1 MKKLPRFHRGQRWS
15 ETSASGMND
24 AMSQAEMASKATGAG
39 GITVGAGP
47 GGITVKGSGY
57 SRVATFELT
66 EAVQWPDPTRTAGS
80 ASEPDVPWVE
90 NCRVVRYHPTEYTY
104 QEFTDHAPTIYLPN
118 CFRNDDGIGI
128 GIARCG
134 NNDRIIAG
142 LSRQSGRWESLAP
155 PLSVWR
161 FELKDTLAPGGQATA
176 YLLEDLSGTLT
187 PNTNIEFEVYDRH
200 SEFRGRARNAGVCAG
215 SRGRARYFG
224 DSQLWEIEKL
234 QPHATMIRALVN
246 EAGGVA
252 DTDAT
257 YNIDN
262 VTIMQPVDTAL
273 FMSSDGTAPTEANN
287 QADGELDNNAVVIL
301 GWNDE
306 QEDWDTFVGPCPA

>member
-1 MKKLPRFHRGQRWS
+1 
-15 ETSASGMND
+15 
-24 AMSQAEMASKATGAG
+24 
-39 GITVGAGP
+39 V
-47 GGITVKGSGY
+47 
-57 SRVATFELT
+57 
-66 EAVQWPDPTRTAGS
+66 
-80 ASEPDVPWVE
+80 
-90 NCRVVRYHPTEYTY
+90 
-104 QEFTDHAPTIYLPN
+104 
-118 CFRNDDGIGI
+118 
-128 GIARCG
+128 
-134 NNDRIIAG
+134 AG
-142 LSRQSGRWESLAP
+142 LSKQSGRWESLAP

-161 FELKDTLAPGGQATA
+161 FELKDALAPGGQATA

-252 DTDAT
+252 TTDST

-262 VTIMQPVDTAL
+262 VTIMQPLDTAL
-273 FMSSDGTAPTEANN
+273 FMSSDGAAPTEGNN
-287 QADGELDNNAVVIL
+287 QAGGELDNNAVVIL

-306 QEDWDTFVGPCPA
+306 QEDWDTLVGPCPA